1 MTGLA
6 GLAVAVGDQLDSR
19 GSALLWSWPP
29 GACCG
34 LLTGGRSPWGN
45 RCSVGGDRLA
55 CPKVTPTAAPC
66 RPPRPLAARR
76 RALTCRPRCWP
87 GAALGGARLDHRDPR
102 WSGRSA
108 TMRSAASRSA
118 LFRSGCQGPG
128 GEQPP
133 GLRWPPRV
141 PASGRVRSSWIA
153 GCGSARR
160 PLPRV
165 PRPCPTPP
173 WRWVLTA
180 GMARNPG
187 AQSFRPGAEGLALGA
202 LTRACTA

>member
-29 GACCG
+29 GAGCG

-87 GAALGGARLDHRDPR
+87 GAARGWCTPR
-102 WSGRSA
+102 PPRSLWSGRSA
-108 TMRSAASRSA
+108 TMRSAASRSMVCSCGMPGPRRRA
-118 LFRSGCQGPG
+118 APWTSLAAAGSGQ
-128 GEQPP
+128 
-133 GLRWPPRV
+133 
-141 PASGRVRSSWIA
+141 
-153 GCGSARR
+153 
-160 PLPRV
+160 
-165 PRPCPTPP
+165 
-173 WRWVLTA
+173 
-180 GMARNPG
+180 
-187 AQSFRPGAEGLALGA
+187 RPGALERDSGVRISTAAASQGPSTLPHASVALGPHRRDGA
-202 LTRACTA
+202 QPGCTVVQAGCRRTRPWER